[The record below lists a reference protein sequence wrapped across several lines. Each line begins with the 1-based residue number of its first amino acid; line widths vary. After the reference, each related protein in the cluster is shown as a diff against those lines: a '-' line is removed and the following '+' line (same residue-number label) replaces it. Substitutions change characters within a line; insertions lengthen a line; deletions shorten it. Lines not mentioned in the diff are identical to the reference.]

1 MWLKMAL
8 SYYMEGKHQGCEAS
22 EGVRPLR
29 VTGEG
34 GGQAGVGDVGKRT
47 GETGRALDSTSS
59 VRRAGL

>member
-34 GGQAGVGDVGKRT
+34 GGRAGVGDVGKRD
-47 GETGRALDSTSS
+47 G
-59 VRRAGL
+59 